1 MGIGRVDQA
10 VRPEKKVLCHFS
22 SNLRPRYAQDILNI
36 LAAPGGVTYTSRYV
50 RRVVP
55 DALASAW
62 GDQLIGKTVLI
73 HFSLEQPARY
83 HEPVFF
89 PIRSATVTQ
98 AHQLGND
105 LFVLQFA
112 LGRMI
117 GLTEPDEHGG
127 DKRFADRA
135 HAYTNFLKDMLGDD
149 AVPYGTYVS
158 GGDDVTR
165 RDAARLDT
173 TDDELQ
179 LFERNTRYI
188 SRTDAFAA
196 AWFIHAVGIAE
207 HDDESFEVVRSRM
220 SGQGQPFSLVG
231 GTTYRI
237 YIVQRQPRDITTEA
251 SFVIDTDDEVLHV
264 IGRKGFTIGSGYDRF
279 LIPVFAKEPPGD
291 ETRSVIA
298 IRPDGCAGPTVEI
311 PVRVTPSIKSAGAA
325 VGTGVS
331 LFLLGVLT
339 LTPGAEPWV
348 KGLFFAAAL
357 GVYLVAPIR
366 KLVRVSV
373 ARKPRRQGAAT
384 RE

>member
-10 VRPEKKVLCHFS
+10 VRPDQKVLYHFS
-22 SNLRPRYAQDILNI
+22 SNLRPRYAQDILNV
-36 LAAPGGVTYTSRYV
+36 LAAPSGVTYTSRYV

-55 DALASAW
+55 DSLASAW
-62 GDQLIGKTVLI
+62 GERLTGKTVLI

-127 DKRFADRA
+127 DYRFADRA
-135 HAYTNFLKDMLGDD
+135 HAYTEFLKGMLGED
-149 AVPYGTYVS
+149 AVPYGTYIS
-158 GGDDVTR
+158 EGEDVTR
-165 RDAARLDT
+165 KNAAPFDT

-188 SRTDAFAA
+188 GRTDAFAN

-207 HDDESFEVVRSRM
+207 HEDESLDDVRTKRLSDEEHL
-220 SGQGQPFSLVG
+220 FSLVG

-237 YIVQRQPRDITTEA
+237 HIVQRQPRDITSEA

-279 LIPVFAKEPPGD
+279 LIPVFANEPSGD

-298 IRPDGCAGPTVEI
+298 IRPDGCEGPTVEI

-325 VGTGVS
+325 LGTGVS
-331 LFLLGVLT
+331 LLLLGVLT
-339 LTPGAEPWV
+339 LTPGADLWV
-348 KGLFFAAAL
+348 KVSFLAAAL
-357 GVYLVAPIR
+357 GVYVVAPIR
-366 KLVRVSV
+366 KLVRASV
-373 ARKPRRQGAAT
+373 GRKP
-384 RE
+384 